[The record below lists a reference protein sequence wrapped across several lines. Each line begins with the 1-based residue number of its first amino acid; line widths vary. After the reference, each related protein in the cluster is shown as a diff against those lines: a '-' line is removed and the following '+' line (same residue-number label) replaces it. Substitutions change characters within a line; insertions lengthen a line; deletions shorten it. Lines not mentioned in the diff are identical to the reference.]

1 MRRWLVVAL
10 LGAAD
15 AFSVPTA
22 LTKRGRAAK
31 ASAAAES
38 VLPVAARYGALTP
51 RDRAAIWASG
61 LGAATWAALSGDL
74 VVRAVARAAAAGAA
88 AYAFARLLVFELA
101 RAPPGADVTDLAVAG
116 STFRSLAGVDDAH
129 VVDYASGAGDVAI
142 HASHGFGANCLSFC
156 DVLPLVARRGDVGSA
171 TAHDHPG
178 FGLTRRPGKL
188 AAYELKGDMA
198 SACLAPAALGV
209 FVGHS
214 MGCVSATEAALA
226 RSAEEKRPT
235 ALVLLDP
242 AIFHVRDPPP
252 AAAPH
257 AGPSLLRRALAAC
270 NAGVAARLARPLVT
284 SWPFRVAVR
293 RLVALPGFWPTGLGA
308 AWHATKRRDDAK
320 LTRYAALYAIP
331 SAAKGWEKGLLAFCA
346 ARLKQALDVHGDG
359 DLVLRLARALGD
371 PKVPLDHV
379 LVLHGAAD
387 PVVPASNSRRIVR
400 YLREN
405 APAADLDFL
414 EVDDCGHCPHEED
427 APLVAAAIGDLI
439 DRARAARA
447 EPAGPGGG

>member
-129 VVDYASGAGDVAI
+129 VVDYASSRAGDVAV

-178 FGLTRRPGKL
+178 FGLTRRPVKL

-214 MGCVSATEAALA
+214 MGSISAAEAALA
-226 RSAEEKRPT
+226 RATAGRPT
-235 ALVLLDP
+235 ALVLIDA
-242 AIFHVRDPPP
+242 AIFHLRDPPP
-252 AAAPH
+252 TDARYAA
-257 AGPSLLRRALAAC
+257 SRRRRGLAAV
-270 NAGVAARLARPLVT
+270 GRGAARLLRTPLA
-284 SWPFRVAVR
+284 SWPFRVMIR
-293 RLVALPGFWPTGLGA
+293 RLVASRDFWPTGLGA
-308 AWHATKRRDDAK
+308 AWHASRRADAAK
-320 LTRYAALYAIP
+320 LRRYAALYAIP
-331 SAAKGWEKGLLAFCA
+331 AAARGWERGLLDFCTARFRQGLA
-346 ARLKQALDVHGDG
+346 ADEPLAR
-359 DLVLRLARALGD
+359 RLARALRD
-371 PKVPLDHV
+371 PAVPLDRV
-379 LVLHGAAD
+379 LLVHGAAD
-387 PVVPASNSRRIVR
+387 PVVPCANSRRIR
-400 YLREN
+400 DYLARE
-405 APAADLDFL
+405 APAAAVDLV

-439 DRARAARA
+439 ERAKPRDRAD
-447 EPAGPGGG
+447 EP